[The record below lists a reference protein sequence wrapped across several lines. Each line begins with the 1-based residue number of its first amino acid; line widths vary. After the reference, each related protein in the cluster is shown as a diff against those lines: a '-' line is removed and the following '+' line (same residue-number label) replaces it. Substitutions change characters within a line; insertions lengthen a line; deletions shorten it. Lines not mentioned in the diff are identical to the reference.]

1 MYCMS
6 NCKKIKFYFVLIVL
20 FMLLN
25 SCAYNKGE
33 NPIPVN
39 NNVHYAVD
47 VKPILV
53 THCFKCHS
61 DTATNPDKPGYAFFN
76 NFSDIKKEALKVSTA
91 NSNYTVLIARLK
103 HFESPGM
110 PFQEKPLSDSLIQ
123 VIQDWV
129 LIGAPNN

>member
-1 MYCMS
+1 MD
-6 NCKKIKFYFVLIVL
+6 NFKKMKFYFVSTAL

-25 SCAYNKGE
+25 GCAYNKGE
-33 NPIPVN
+33 NPVPVN
-39 NNVHYAVD
+39 NNVSYEID

-61 DTATNPDKPGYAFFN
+61 DTATNPDKPGYALFN
-76 NFSDIKKEALKVSTA
+76 NFSEVQRLALKVSTA
-91 NSNYTVLIARLK
+91 NPNFTVLIARLK
-103 HFESPGM
+103 NIESPGM
-110 PFQEKPLSDSLIQ
+110 PFQEAPLSDSLIQ